1 MQCFSCGFHVM
12 PGVTACVR
20 CGADLTAATRPLAVA
35 PPRAGALAKRV
46 LPAWWALQ
54 RRMAPLLHRLTLGEA
69 AQPAL
74 GGLLDTVVR
83 PLAGMVAAPT
93 ALLPGLPLLGGRFRP
108 LGLAVLLGWPVLVAA
123 AILVHGRLGL
133 ALVPLGAALA
143 LHATSAVAATG
154 LAYRSVGMRYAA
166 TACTALVLALGIYL
180 PVAWG
185 TLRVLGGSWWLVP
198 ARVPETAPP
207 LVAGDLVWIDPS
219 GRPRPGDL
227 VVTFRPATLRR
238 VRACEGQEVAMRDGV
253 LLVDGVPSPW
263 QSATRPLAEGTRF
276 TVPPGNCFVL
286 LPEAHPPGTPP
297 PDLPRPSN
305 IPQADPELRV
315 QTITARE
322 LGQWI
327 VPAGLT
333 EGRVVG
339 RSYPVWRSGRID

>member
-20 CGADLTAATRPLAVA
+20 CGADLTAATRPLAVS
-35 PPRAGALAKRV
+35 PPRAGAMAKRV

-69 AQPAL
+69 AQPVL
-74 GGLLDTVVR
+74 GGVLDALVR
-83 PLAGMVAAPT
+83 PLAGMLAMPWSII
-93 ALLPGLPLLGGRFRP
+93 PGVPLLGGRFRP

-123 AILVHGRLGL
+123 AILLHGLPVPAL
-133 ALVPLGAALA
+133 ALLGGALA
-143 LHATSAVAATG
+143 LHASSTVATTG
-154 LAYRSVGMRYAA
+154 LAFRSAGMRSAA
-166 TACTALVLALGIYL
+166 MACTALVLALALYL

-185 TLRVLGGSWWLVP
+185 SMRVLGGSWWLFPAWVP
-198 ARVPETAPP
+198 QTTPP
-207 LVAGDLVWIDPS
+207 LLAGDLVWIDRAT
-219 GRPRPGDL
+219 RPRAGDI

-238 VRACEGQEVAMRDGV
+238 VRACEGQEVTMREGV

-276 TVPPGNCFVL
+276 FVPPGSCFVL
-286 LPEAHPPGTPP
+286 LPEAHPPGVAPP
-297 PDLPRPSN
+297 ALPQPAN
-305 IPQADPELRV
+305 IPYADPELRV

-333 EGRVVG
+333 EGRIVG
-339 RSYPVWRSGRID
+339 RSYPVWRFGRID